1 MWYKPTETEATNTF
15 NSSLREAATSG
26 KYKIVKALLE
36 EIHYPQY
43 MKDCALEWSVRNRHA
58 NVVKLLLDSGADHL
72 SINKFL
78 INEYPEVIDILQQHM
93 IDKYEKEKYLPI
105 YK

>member
-1 MWYKPTETEATNTF
+1 
-15 NSSLREAATSG
+15 
-26 KYKIVKALLE
+26 
-36 EIHYPQY
+36 
-43 MKDCALEWSVRNRHA
+43 MKDCALKWSVRNGHA

-93 IDKYEKEKYLPI
+93 IDKYEKEKEEREYLREQAI
-105 YK
+105 NEGILSCQRKKYG